1 MKPKFVIHDG
11 ERWEVL
17 ALVPIDDDPGYQLV
31 RRNHFPIVAR
41 VAECTPDDKPRVRRL
56 RASGYVLEFDNRGG
70 ITIREQGRRKRF
82 TTSLA
87 AIYSQTVKATVGR
100 ERKAP
105 TRVRRGLLRR

>member
-1 MKPKFVIHDG
+1 MRPRYVLHDDARWQVVEEHEIDG
-11 ERWEVL
+11 EPAYGL
-17 ALVPIDDDPGYQLV
+17 SAPGRHQMW
-31 RRNHFPIVAR
+31 AR
-41 VAECTPDDKPRVRRL
+41 VSECIPDDKPRVRRL
-56 RASGYVLEFDNRGG
+56 RASGYVLEFDNRGA

-82 TTSLA
+82 VTSLA